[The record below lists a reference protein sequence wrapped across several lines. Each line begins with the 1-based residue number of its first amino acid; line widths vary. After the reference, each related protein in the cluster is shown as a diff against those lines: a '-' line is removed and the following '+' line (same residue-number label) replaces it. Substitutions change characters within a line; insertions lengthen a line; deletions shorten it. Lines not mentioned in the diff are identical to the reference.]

1 MDCPEPVLRSSPD
14 WSRDSSVLL
23 ITGRN
28 IGPSAAPTSLAPQSS
43 AIRLSP
49 VSIESILSGRMEKR
63 IPIAIVVRLTP
74 AQDRP
79 ASEPELTYTD
89 NVSAHGARVVSSRS
103 WQIGE
108 VAQVTS
114 LKDEITIIGKV
125 AYCQMLPDN
134 RYFIGLNFK
143 DRRVTWSAYRAYNGT

>member
-1 MDCPEPVLRSSPD
+1 
-14 WSRDSSVLL
+14 
-23 ITGRN
+23 
-28 IGPSAAPTSLAPQSS
+28 
-43 AIRLSP
+43 
-49 VSIESILSGRMEKR
+49 MEKR

-74 AQDRP
+74 AQDQP

-89 NVSAHGARVVSSRS
+89 NVSAHGARVLSSRA
-103 WQIGE
+103 WQIGD

-114 LKDEITIIGKV
+114 LKDEITIGGKV

-134 RYFIGLNFK
+134 RYCIGLNFR